1 MVKEKVYFYRGQI
14 ERVTSRGQG
23 RWTEGYSGV
32 GAAGGVL
39 YPWNTKREC
48 QREARDE
55 GKVAR
60 FVRKS

>member
-14 ERVTSRGQG
+14 ERVTSCGQG

-60 FVRKS
+60 FVRE